1 MKRRVMIG
9 KRELVE
15 VVEELKSSGTWMVPA
30 GCKFVDVFIVGG
42 GGSGASS
49 GPERGGGGGGSGY
62 VKTYLDV
69 PVTPESV
76 VSYSIGKG
84 GDRVVSMSAYDDQKN
99 GLPGSESWFKSNSI
113 KALGGNGGRY
123 SGRGGDGGSGGGSGR
138 PAEKT
143 AGYIGGSDGSN
154 GAGDMPGIGQ
164 GSTTRCPFN
173 NKLYAGGGGGGGTYG
188 GTGTF
193 CGGGGAGGDIQN
205 HFGLPVL
212 NNVDY
217 PLTVGVGGKYSDSES
232 VGGKGGDTIFLDK
245 TASGGNGGT
254 LGNSREPNGPGGSGT
269 FKGGAGDKDG
279 QGNPGVSNNNISE
292 FNDGT
297 TFYSGGGGGGSKY
310 NTTVSVGGK
319 PNGASGAMAQ
329 TGSGNE
335 SIDAGVAGIG
345 GGGGGGSKRE
355 TSSAAY
361 TASGSKG
368 GNGLI
373 SIKLHY

>member
-1 MKRRVMIG
+1 MSPEMG

-84 GDRVVSMSAYDDQKN
+84 GDLVVSMSAYDDQKN

-173 NKLYAGGGGGGGTYG
+173 NKLYAGGGGGGGEYSSGCSSTA
-188 GTGTF
+188 TGT
-193 CGGGGAGGDIQN
+193 
-205 HFGLPVL
+205 
-212 NNVDY
+212 
-217 PLTVGVGGKYSDSES
+217 
-232 VGGKGGDTIFLDK
+232 
-245 TASGGNGGT
+245 
-254 LGNSREPNGPGGSGT
+254 
-269 FKGGAGDKDG
+269 
-279 QGNPGVSNNNISE
+279 
-292 FNDGT
+292 
-297 TFYSGGGGGGSKY
+297 
-310 NTTVSVGGK
+310 
-319 PNGASGAMAQ
+319 
-329 TGSGNE
+329 
-335 SIDAGVAGIG
+335 
-345 GGGGGGSKRE
+345 
-355 TSSAAY
+355 
-361 TASGSKG
+361 
-368 GNGLI
+368 
-373 SIKLHY
+373 

>member
-1 MKRRVMIG
+1 MRRRVMMG

-138 PAEKT
+138 PTEKT

-173 NKLYAGGGGGGGTYG
+173 NKLYAGGGGGGGEYSSG
-188 GTGTF
+188 SSQ
-193 CGGGGAGGDIQN
+193 GGGGIYGC
-205 HFGLPVL
+205 HW
-212 NNVDY
+212 
-217 PLTVGVGGKYSDSES
+217 
-232 VGGKGGDTIFLDK
+232 
-245 TASGGNGGT
+245 
-254 LGNSREPNGPGGSGT
+254 
-269 FKGGAGDKDG
+269 
-279 QGNPGVSNNNISE
+279 
-292 FNDGT
+292 
-297 TFYSGGGGGGSKY
+297 
-310 NTTVSVGGK
+310 
-319 PNGASGAMAQ
+319 
-329 TGSGNE
+329 
-335 SIDAGVAGIG
+335 
-345 GGGGGGSKRE
+345 
-355 TSSAAY
+355 
-361 TASGSKG
+361 
-368 GNGLI
+368 
-373 SIKLHY
+373 

>member
-1 MKRRVMIG
+1 MRRRVMMG

-138 PAEKT
+138 PTEKT

-173 NKLYAGGGGGGGTYG
+173 NKLYAGGGGGGGEYSSG
-188 GTGTF
+188 SSQ
-193 CGGGGAGGDIQN
+193 GGGGI
-205 HFGLPVL
+205 
-212 NNVDY
+212 
-217 PLTVGVGGKYSDSES
+217 
-232 VGGKGGDTIFLDK
+232 
-245 TASGGNGGT
+245 
-254 LGNSREPNGPGGSGT
+254 
-269 FKGGAGDKDG
+269 
-279 QGNPGVSNNNISE
+279 
-292 FNDGT
+292 
-297 TFYSGGGGGGSKY
+297 
-310 NTTVSVGGK
+310 
-319 PNGASGAMAQ
+319 
-329 TGSGNE
+329 
-335 SIDAGVAGIG
+335 GIG
-345 GGGGGGSKRE
+345 GGSLGNPTNGKPNTGSGGGSF
-355 TSSAAY
+355 Y
-361 TASGSKG
+361 ISGSNVSG
-368 GNGLI
+368 GCYSGAGGFGIIILRYM
-373 SIKLHY
+373 KYK

>member
-1 MKRRVMIG
+1 MRRRVMMG

-69 PVTPESV
+69 PITPESV

-84 GDRVVSMSAYDDQKN
+84 GDRVVSMSAYGDQKN

-138 PAEKT
+138 PEEKT
-143 AGYIGGSDGSN
+143 TGYIGGSDGSN

-173 NKLYAGGGGGGGTYG
+173 NKLYAGGGGEYSSGSAP
-188 GTGTF
+188 
-193 CGGGGAGGDIQN
+193 GGGGIGYVGDISRRPTN
-205 HFGLPVL
+205 GEP
-212 NNVDY
+212 N
-217 PLTVGVGGKYSDSES
+217 TG
-232 VGGKGGDTIFLDK
+232 
-245 TASGGNGGT
+245 SGGGSFYISGSNVSGGCHS
-254 LGNSREPNGPGGSGT
+254 GAGGSG
-269 FKGGAGDKDG
+269 
-279 QGNPGVSNNNISE
+279 IIILR
-292 FNDGT
+292 
-297 TFYSGGGGGGSKY
+297 YMKY
-310 NTTVSVGGK
+310 K
-319 PNGASGAMAQ
+319 
-329 TGSGNE
+329 
-335 SIDAGVAGIG
+335 
-345 GGGGGGSKRE
+345 
-355 TSSAAY
+355 
-361 TASGSKG
+361 
-368 GNGLI
+368 
-373 SIKLHY
+373 

>member
-1 MKRRVMIG
+1 MKRRVMMG

-123 SGRGGDGGSGGGSGR
+123 SGIGGDGGSGGGSGR

-164 GSTTRCPFN
+164 GSTTRCPLN
-173 NKLYAGGGGGGGTYG
+173 NSRRPTNGEPNTGSGGGSFYISGSNVSGGCYS
-188 GTGTF
+188 
-193 CGGGGAGGDIQN
+193 GAGGSGIII
-205 HFGLPVL
+205 LR
-212 NNVDY
+212 Y
-217 PLTVGVGGKYSDSES
+217 MKY
-232 VGGKGGDTIFLDK
+232 K
-245 TASGGNGGT
+245 
-254 LGNSREPNGPGGSGT
+254 
-269 FKGGAGDKDG
+269 
-279 QGNPGVSNNNISE
+279 
-292 FNDGT
+292 
-297 TFYSGGGGGGSKY
+297 
-310 NTTVSVGGK
+310 
-319 PNGASGAMAQ
+319 
-329 TGSGNE
+329 
-335 SIDAGVAGIG
+335 
-345 GGGGGGSKRE
+345 
-355 TSSAAY
+355 
-361 TASGSKG
+361 
-368 GNGLI
+368 
-373 SIKLHY
+373 